1 MRKWEKKGL
10 TGESISSR
18 RSTEQRSHCSRVSA
32 RCMIFL
38 TIFSRSVC
46 SSNRSLTTSSKA
58 CSSNNK
64 HRNFICSLH
73 KHIST
78 FLLEYHAAEVNVSLT
93 CERQA
98 YSMLMCFGVII
109 VFSYVFVKAQFKTSH
124 PAPFI
129 LLARLWKQLSIG
141 NRYST
146 EW

>member
-1 MRKWEKKGL
+1 MRKWENKGL

-78 FLLEYHAAEVNVSLT
+78 FLIEYHAAEVNVSLT